1 MDIRTTI
8 NAMGSSQSISIYIV
22 QKGTSKIYTEIN
34 AAFVNQRSIVNGS
47 KMKVIDLKTNK
58 SQVVPYNGE
67 ALEAMSY
74 VQFNPLDAGEW
85 ENPKY
90 VSENLYSIKG
100 RKGSLY
106 YNSKKK
112 RIEKYELEEV
122 IPNNME
128 FDEDSCRLRLSNTMR
143 TQYVL
148 ALEKDNVLVAKAGTN
163 SIGYKY
169 VQLGGVF
176 TKPGERGRG
185 FAKYVVSAVLIKSL
199 RMHRVPVLFVKK
211 QNEAAVHL
219 YESLFFE
226 KLGDYVIAYY

>member
-1 MDIRTTI
+1 MYKTAIITLVLTISSFALTLDQVRNDLKKSSFAKDSIEMDIRTTI

-112 RIEKYELEEV
+112 RIEKYELEE
-122 IPNNME
+122 
-128 FDEDSCRLRLSNTMR
+128 DDK
-143 TQYVL
+143 YVL
-148 ALEKDNVLVAKAGTN
+148 TTFEYDAENNLSRMKIDVDADGVKT
-163 SIGYKY
+163 SII
-169 VQLGGVF
+169 
-176 TKPGERGRG
+176 TE
-185 FAKYVVSAVLIKSL
+185 IL
-199 RMHRVPVLFVKK
+199 RMRSSKDFPDFLF
-211 QNEAAVHL
+211 E
-219 YESLFFE
+219 F
-226 KLGDYVIAYY
+226 

>member
-1 MDIRTTI
+1 MYKTAIFTLVLAISSFALTLDQVRNDLKKSSFAKDSIEMDIRTTI

-22 QKGTSKIYTEIN
+22 QKGTSKIYTEIK

-112 RIEKYELEEV
+112 RIEKYELEE
-122 IPNNME
+122 
-128 FDEDSCRLRLSNTMR
+128 DDK
-143 TQYVL
+143 YVL
-148 ALEKDNVLVAKAGTN
+148 TTFEYDAENNLSRMKIDVDADGIKT
-163 SIGYKY
+163 S
-169 VQLGGVF
+169 
-176 TKPGERGRG
+176 
-185 FAKYVVSAVLIKSL
+185 VVSEII
-199 RMHRVPVLFVKK
+199 RMRSSKDFPDVLF
-211 QNEAAVHL
+211 E
-219 YESLFFE
+219 F
-226 KLGDYVIAYY
+226 

>member
-1 MDIRTTI
+1 MYKTAIITLVLAISSFALTLDQVRNDLKKSSFAKDSIEMDIRTTI

-112 RIEKYELEEV
+112 RIEKYELEE
-122 IPNNME
+122 
-128 FDEDSCRLRLSNTMR
+128 DDK
-143 TQYVL
+143 YVL
-148 ALEKDNVLVAKAGTN
+148 TTFEYDAENNLSRMKIDVDADGVKT
-163 SIGYKY
+163 SII
-169 VQLGGVF
+169 
-176 TKPGERGRG
+176 TE
-185 FAKYVVSAVLIKSL
+185 IL
-199 RMHRVPVLFVKK
+199 RMRNSKDFPDFLF
-211 QNEAAVHL
+211 E
-219 YESLFFE
+219 F
-226 KLGDYVIAYY
+226 

>member
-1 MDIRTTI
+1 MYKTAIITLVLAISSFALTLDQVRNDLKKSSFAKDSIEMNIRTTI

-112 RIEKYELEEV
+112 RIEKYELEE
-122 IPNNME
+122 
-128 FDEDSCRLRLSNTMR
+128 DDK
-143 TQYVL
+143 YVL
-148 ALEKDNVLVAKAGTN
+148 TTFEYDAENNLSRMKIDVDADGVKT
-163 SIGYKY
+163 SII
-169 VQLGGVF
+169 
-176 TKPGERGRG
+176 TE
-185 FAKYVVSAVLIKSL
+185 IL
-199 RMHRVPVLFVKK
+199 RMRNSKDFPDFLF
-211 QNEAAVHL
+211 E
-219 YESLFFE
+219 F
-226 KLGDYVIAYY
+226 

>member
-8 NAMGSSQSISIYIV
+8 NAMGSTQSISIYIV

-112 RIEKYELEEV
+112 RIEKYELEE
-122 IPNNME
+122 
-128 FDEDSCRLRLSNTMR
+128 DDK
-143 TQYVL
+143 YVL
-148 ALEKDNVLVAKAGTN
+148 TTFEYDAENNLSRMKIDVDADGVKT
-163 SIGYKY
+163 SII
-169 VQLGGVF
+169 
-176 TKPGERGRG
+176 TE
-185 FAKYVVSAVLIKSL
+185 IL
-199 RMHRVPVLFVKK
+199 RMRNSKDFPDFLF
-211 QNEAAVHL
+211 E
-219 YESLFFE
+219 F
-226 KLGDYVIAYY
+226 

>member
-1 MDIRTTI
+1 MYKTAIITLVLAISSFALTLDQVRNDLKKSSFAKDSIEMDIRTTI

-100 RKGSLY
+100 SKGSLY

-112 RIEKYELEEV
+112 RIEKYELEE
-122 IPNNME
+122 
-128 FDEDSCRLRLSNTMR
+128 DDK
-143 TQYVL
+143 YVL
-148 ALEKDNVLVAKAGTN
+148 TTFEYDAENNLSRMKIDVDADGVKT
-163 SIGYKY
+163 SII
-169 VQLGGVF
+169 
-176 TKPGERGRG
+176 TE
-185 FAKYVVSAVLIKSL
+185 IL
-199 RMHRVPVLFVKK
+199 RMRNSKDFPDFLF
-211 QNEAAVHL
+211 E
-219 YESLFFE
+219 F
-226 KLGDYVIAYY
+226 

>member
-1 MDIRTTI
+1 MYKIAIFTLFFALSSFALTLDQVRSDLKKSSFAKDSIEMDIRTTI

-74 VQFNPLDAGEW
+74 ARFNPLDAGEW
-85 ENPKY
+85 GTPKY

-100 RKGSLY
+100 SKGSLY

-112 RIEKYELEEV
+112 RIEKYESEE
-122 IPNNME
+122 
-128 FDEDSCRLRLSNTMR
+128 DDK
-143 TQYVL
+143 YVL
-148 ALEKDNVLVAKAGTN
+148 TTFEYDAENNLSRMKIDVDADGVKT
-163 SIGYKY
+163 SI
-169 VQLGGVF
+169 
-176 TKPGERGRG
+176 TTE
-185 FAKYVVSAVLIKSL
+185 IL
-199 RMHRVPVLFVKK
+199 RMRNSKDFPDFLF
-211 QNEAAVHL
+211 E
-219 YESLFFE
+219 F
-226 KLGDYVIAYY
+226 

>member
-1 MDIRTTI
+1 MYKIAIFTLFFAISSFALTLDQVRSDLKKSSFAKDSIEMDIRTTI

-22 QKGTSKIYTEIN
+22 QKGTSKIYTEIK

-74 VQFNPLDAGEW
+74 VQFNPLEAGEW

-112 RIEKYELEEV
+112 RIEKYELEE
-122 IPNNME
+122 
-128 FDEDSCRLRLSNTMR
+128 DDK
-143 TQYVL
+143 YVL
-148 ALEKDNVLVAKAGTN
+148 TTFEYDAENNLSRMKIDVDAD
-163 SIGYKY
+163 
-169 VQLGGVF
+169 GVK
-176 TKPGERGRG
+176 TGIITE
-185 FAKYVVSAVLIKSL
+185 IL
-199 RMHRVPVLFVKK
+199 RMRDSKDFPDFLF
-211 QNEAAVHL
+211 E
-219 YESLFFE
+219 F
-226 KLGDYVIAYY
+226 

>member
-1 MDIRTTI
+1 MYKIAIFTLFFALSSFALTLDQVRNDLKKSSFAKDSIEMDIRTTI
-8 NAMGSSQSISIYIV
+8 NAMGSTQSISIYIV

-100 RKGSLY
+100 RKGFLY

-112 RIEKYELEEV
+112 RIEKYELEE
-122 IPNNME
+122 
-128 FDEDSCRLRLSNTMR
+128 DDK
-143 TQYVL
+143 YVL
-148 ALEKDNVLVAKAGTN
+148 TTFEYDAENNLSRMKIDVDADGVKT
-163 SIGYKY
+163 SII
-169 VQLGGVF
+169 
-176 TKPGERGRG
+176 TE
-185 FAKYVVSAVLIKSL
+185 IL
-199 RMHRVPVLFVKK
+199 RMRNSKDFPDFLF
-211 QNEAAVHL
+211 E
-219 YESLFFE
+219 F
-226 KLGDYVIAYY
+226 